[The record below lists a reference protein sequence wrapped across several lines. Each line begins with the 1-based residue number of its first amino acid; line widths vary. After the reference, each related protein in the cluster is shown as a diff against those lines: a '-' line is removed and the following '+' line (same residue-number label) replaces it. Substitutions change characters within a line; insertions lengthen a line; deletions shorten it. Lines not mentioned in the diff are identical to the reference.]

1 MLFIGWKYSALNG
14 WQEAAIRGAWANRTA
29 FSFAQPTN
37 KMPRTPGG
45 RDITPQILL
54 PIGLFFAGLSEKGR
68 LPRGSKKLV
77 MQTFKVSLR
86 TRIVLE

>member
-1 MLFIGWKYSALNG
+1 
-14 WQEAAIRGAWANRTA
+14 
-29 FSFAQPTN
+29 
-37 KMPRTPGG
+37 MPRTPGG

-54 PIGLFFAGLSEKGR
+54 PIGLFLAGLSEKGR
-68 LPRGSKKLV
+68 LPRGSKKLA